1 MRMNNAP
8 TLRTARFLGAA
19 LAFVLAFAV
28 GPSAWRI
35 SEAQAADA
43 APAKVQTLRG
53 VDVSA
58 ADPESEGTRYGR
70 DQPPLPRDF
79 VQQPPLIPHTIEGY
93 TVDKNFNKCL
103 DCHAWNRAKETGATK
118 ISLTHFRTRDG
129 VEMSS
134 VSPLRYFCSQCHVPQ
149 SEAKPLVG
157 NTFKPG
163 AGLR

>member
-1 MRMNNAP
+1 MNQP
-8 TLRTARFLGAA
+8 TTRTARTFTLFWAMAMSLMLMFSGPAA
-19 LAFVLAFAV
+19 AEDKFEPVKL
-28 GPSAWRI
+28 
-35 SEAQAADA
+35 
-43 APAKVQTLRG
+43 KTLR
-53 VDVSA
+53 STEITA
-58 ADPESEGTRYGR
+58 SDPAGDGTRYAP
-70 DQPPLPRDF
+70 DTSALPRDF

>member
-8 TLRTARFLGAA
+8 KIRTARLWTAAVA
-19 LAFVLAFAV
+19 LALAV
-28 GPSAWRI
+28 GLGPLSWGQAT
-35 SEAQAADA
+35 AQAADP

-58 ADPESEGTRYGR
+58 SDPESEGTRFGR
-70 DQPPLPRDF
+70 DQPALPRDF
-79 VQQPPLIPHTIEGY
+79 VQQPPLIPHSIEGY
-93 TVDKNFNKCL
+93 AVDKNFNKCL

>member
-8 TLRTARFLGAA
+8 TLRTARIWGAA
-19 LAFVLAFAV
+19 LAFVLALAA
-28 GPSAWRI
+28 GPGLWRI
-35 SEAQAADA
+35 ADVQAADA

-79 VQQPPLIPHTIEGY
+79 VQQPPLIPHTIESY
-93 TVDKNFNKCL
+93 IVSKEFNKCM
-103 DCHAWNRAKETGATK
+103 DCHAWSRAAEVKATK
-118 ISLTHFRTRDG
+118 ISITHFKSREG
-129 VEMSS
+129 AEMSS
-134 VSPLRYFCSQCHVPQ
+134 VSPNRYFCNQCHVSQ
-149 SEAKPLVG
+149 TDAKPLVG

>member
-1 MRMNNAP
+1 MNTPNI
-8 TLRTARFLGAA
+8 RTARLWTVAVA
-19 LAFVLAFAV
+19 LALALTL
-28 GPSAWRI
+28 GPAGWGT
-35 SEAQAADA
+35 SEAQAADP
-43 APAKVQTLRG
+43 APAKMQTLRG

-70 DQPPLPRDF
+70 DQPALPRDF
-79 VQQPPLIPHTIEGY
+79 VQQPPLIPHSIEGY

-103 DCHAWNRAKETGATK
+103 DCHAWTRTKETGATK
-118 ISLTHFRTRDG
+118 ISVTHFRTRDG
-129 VEMSS
+129 VELSS
-134 VSPLRYFCSQCHVPQ
+134 VSPLRYFCNQCHVPQ

>member
-1 MRMNNAP
+1 MTKFIALFK
-8 TLRTARFLGAA
+8 TLLVAGA
-19 LAFVLAFAV
+19 LATGGAQAQTA
-28 GPSAWRI
+28 PSA
-35 SEAQAADA
+35 AANA
-43 APAKVQTLRG
+43 APSGPAVKLDSLRG
-53 VDVSA
+53 GVPIQDTIA
-58 ADPESEGTRYGR
+58 IAPARQERDTRPI
-70 DQPPLPRDF
+70 DRDF